1 MRYTQPMDTYFT
13 YGPTELS
20 HLAQNDP
27 RLGWAIEQ
35 IGMIKRATE
44 PDFFTSITRAIVGQ
58 QISTKAQAS
67 IFERLNTM
75 VGTLTPQHVV
85 GLTIEELQSVG
96 MTFRKAEYIQGIAQK
111 MASGELDPA
120 SFDAMSDEEVIKEL
134 ITLKGVGVWTAEM
147 LLIFC
152 LQRPDIVSYGDLAI
166 LRGMKILYGLED
178 ISKQVFETIR
188 TRYSPYGSIAS
199 LYLWAIAGGKL
210 PLLD

>member
-1 MRYTQPMDTYFT
+1 MDTYFT

-27 RLGWAIEQ
+27 RLGWAIEK
-35 IGMIKRATE
+35 IGLIKRATE

-188 TRYSPYGSIAS
+188 TPYSPYGSIAS